1 VIHNN
6 PENKAKIK
14 SNVPIFNVLLKKNHR
29 SVQADS
35 EDVKIE
41 GLTLLFSLI

>member
-1 VIHNN
+1 
-6 PENKAKIK
+6 
-14 SNVPIFNVLLKKNHR
+14 LLKKNHR

-41 GLTLLFSLI
+41 GLTLLFSLIWTNYVHDL